1 MRLAWYNAISMPSMI
16 QIRNVPDALHRE
28 LKVRAAQTGM
38 TLSDYLLA
46 ELQALA
52 VRPTMREWLARSE
65 AWAPVETSEPPAAV
79 IAAERER
86 TAA

>member
-1 MRLAWYNAISMPSMI
+1 MSSMI

-65 AWAPVETSEPPAAV
+65 GWAPVETGEPAAAV

-86 TAA
+86 SAA

>member
-1 MRLAWYNAISMPSMI
+1 MSSMI
-16 QIRNVPDALHRE
+16 QIRNVPDVLHRE

-46 ELQALA
+46 ELQVLA

-65 AWAPVETSEPPAAV
+65 GWAQIDVGESPAAA

-86 TAA
+86 ATT